1 VEVEGQAGG
10 GAAPEYP
17 LPSWAVAVTHPRLS
31 AERLDAIL
39 RQGEPPVVGRLHRE
53 QLLLDVR
60 TVKPD
65 QFTLLAEAAAALEDL
80 TGRVD
85 IC

>member
-1 VEVEGQAGG
+1 VEGQAGG

-31 AERLDAIL
+31 AERLDAAL
-39 RQGEPPVVGRLHRE
+39 RRGEPPVVGRLHRDR
-53 QLLLDVR
+53 LLLDVR
-60 TVKPD
+60 TVQPG
-65 QFTLLAEAAAALEDL
+65 QFALLAGAAAALEDL
-80 TGRVD
+80 TGHEL